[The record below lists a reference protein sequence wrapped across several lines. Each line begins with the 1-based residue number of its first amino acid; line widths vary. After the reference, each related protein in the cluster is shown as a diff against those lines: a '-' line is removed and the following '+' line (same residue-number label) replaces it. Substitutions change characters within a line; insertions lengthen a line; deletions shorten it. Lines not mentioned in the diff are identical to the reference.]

1 MTMNISRMCMDG
13 STHPEEQLN
22 KSQLY
27 ITTAGYKNTYP
38 CEKNTIIGA
47 CNGDIIWKNSVNPD
61 YWGVANAANSEGFI
75 LTLCQAA

>member
-1 MTMNISRMCMDG
+1 MDG

-38 CEKNTIIGA
+38 CVKNTIIGA
-47 CNGDIIWKNSVNPD
+47 YNGDIIWKNSVNPEN
-61 YWGVANAANSEGFI
+61 WGVVKNFTANHEGVK
-75 LTLCQAA
+75 LTWCQAA